1 MATVDFNLIKLF
13 LPAVLTFVL
22 GILITPFFTTC
33 FYKYKMWK
41 KVARKTDEG
50 LGKDNEMS
58 AEFKRISNGDHE
70 LRTPRVGGIIIWV
83 SICLSALILFLIPT
97 FFPADISQQL
107 NFVSKEQ
114 TLLPFIA
121 LLAGSFV
128 GLVNDLLTIY
138 VTKGVFMNGFPRKY
152 MIAIIAIAGLAFAA
166 WFYFKLGD
174 HQILIPFIHQLLEL
188 GVWFI
193 PVFLIVFFATFSSG
207 VIDGIDGL
215 AGGVMAIIFAS
226 LSIISFFQNQ
236 IDIAAFCLVVSGAI
250 LSFLWFNIPPARFW
264 MGETGMLGLL
274 FSLVVVAFLTD
285 TVLILP
291 IIGFPLVITAAS
303 SFIQILAKKW
313 FGPVRGKIFRVAPLH
328 HHFEAIG
335 WSREKITMRYWI
347 ISLMFAAVGVIVAL
361 L

>member
-1 MATVDFNLIKLF
+1 MQLSLIKLF
-13 LPAVLTFVL
+13 LPAVLTFSL
-22 GILITPFFTTC
+22 GIAITPFFTDF
-33 FYKYKMWK
+33 FYKNKMWK
-41 KVARKTDEG
+41 KVARKVDGTDK
-50 LGKDNEMS
+50 KDEMS

-70 LRTPRVGGIIIWV
+70 LHTPRVGGMIIWA

-97 FFPADISQQL
+97 FLPNEVSQKL

-121 LLAGSFV
+121 LLIGAFL
-128 GLVNDLLTIY
+128 GLVNDLMTIY
-138 VTKGVFMNGFPRKY
+138 VTRGVFVNGFPRKY
-152 MIAIIAIAGLAFAA
+152 MLSLIAITGIAFAF
-166 WFYFKLGD
+166 WFFLKLGD
-174 HQILIPFIHQLLEL
+174 ARILLPFVHQWWYLGFWFVPFFLL
-188 GVWFI
+188 
-193 PVFLIVFFATFSSG
+193 VFMGTFSSG

-215 AGGVMAIIFAS
+215 AGGIMAIIFAS
-226 LSIISFFQNQ
+226 ISVIAFFQSQ

-274 FSLVVVAFLTD
+274 FALVVVAFLTD

-291 IIGFPLVITAAS
+291 IIGFPLVMTALS
-303 SFIQILAKKW
+303 SAIQIISKKIR
-313 FGPVRGKIFRVAPLH
+313 GPEKGKIFRVAPLH

-347 ISLMFAAVGVIVAL
+347 ISVMFAVVGVIVAL